1 MLDRKHYEQIKWII
15 ARSELVNKHKRGGFC
30 YQKPQSAN
38 TIDMHQRVSGLHL
51 GIRAVQTEEI
61 ITWMNGL
68 TIDLLDINQ
77 LDHSFDKTVLPNIG
91 IHHEE
96 FTPTP
101 LSTTIHTA
109 LEFMN
114 IHKEKEPIVFKN
126 DFWYYKEII
135 QKEINNPYEINKN
148 NLLIVSVPFFENFEV
163 RDDMTNTLEICSNL
177 GVPVMLDLIWLP
189 LVTEPIQLKH
199 TDCVEVIAHSMTKV
213 LPISGIKGGI
223 CLWRSPIP
231 QRHNTYPLGS
241 NLGFHISRKYFDD
254 LGYYHVRDSLMPM
267 RDKWCSILGLEKNNF
282 VYTGSIPTGHLLSDQ
297 SLHAHRIPDS
307 TLFNL
312 VPFFENDEIIT
323 KYLKDQGVLTNTKI

>member
-1 MLDRKHYEQIKWII
+1 MLNRKQYEQIKWII
-15 ARSELVNKHKRGGFC
+15 ARSELINAHKRGGLH

-61 ITWMNGL
+61 ITWMHNL
-68 TIDLLDINQ
+68 KIDLLSINQ
-77 LDHSFDKTVLPNIG
+77 LDHSFDKSVLPNIG
-91 IHHEE
+91 IRYEE
-96 FTPTP
+96 FTSTP

-135 QKEINNPYEINKN
+135 KKEINNPSEINKN
-148 NLLIVSVPFFENFEV
+148 NLLIVSVPFFENFKV
-163 RDDMTNTLEICSNL
+163 RDDMENTLEICSNL

-189 LVTEPIQLKH
+189 LVEGPIKLEN
-199 TDCVEVIAHSMTKV
+199 TDCVEVITHSMTKV

-223 CLWRSPIP
+223 CLWRSPSP
-231 QRHNTYPLGS
+231 QRHNTYPLGG

-254 LGYYHVRDSLMPM
+254 FGYYHVRDSLRPM
-267 RDKWCSILGLEKNNF
+267 RDKWCAILGLEKNNF
-282 VYTGSIPTGHLLSDQ
+282 VYSGSIPKGHFLTDQ
-297 SLHAHRIPDS
+297 SLHAHKIPNS

-312 VPFFENDEIIT
+312 VPFIENDIIIM
-323 KYLKDQGVLTNTKI
+323 KYLQDQGVLTNTKI